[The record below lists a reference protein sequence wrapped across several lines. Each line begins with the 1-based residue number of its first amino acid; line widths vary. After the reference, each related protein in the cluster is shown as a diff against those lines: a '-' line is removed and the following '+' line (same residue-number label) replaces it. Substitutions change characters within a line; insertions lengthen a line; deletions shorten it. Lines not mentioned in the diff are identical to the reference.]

1 MNFLSS
7 LRSRLVVVPSAIL
20 LVGLVATIAF
30 YFYRAQIR
38 VQAETDSGL
47 RLARVLVHAALDR
60 AEGAADP
67 GIALAQLQQGL
78 PTIRHVDFVILRPA
92 TFAEVPGV
100 PVVKEE
106 RHAVPFWFS
115 SLFNVPMRAEIFP
128 VAVGHRAEGEV
139 AAVPNPLNE
148 IAEIWD
154 ELCFLAGLLL
164 VLAAVIVGL
173 LIWTVHRGLRPIRE
187 LAAAFDRLEHG
198 CHQELDRPIPVAEL
212 SRIGI
217 QFNSLVRSL
226 RRVTEDNHLLIDKL
240 ISVQEA
246 ERKEIARE
254 LHDEFGPSLFGI
266 RADVSCIQRWSR
278 SSEPRCPEIEER
290 ALSIAELVDGIQ
302 RINSRMLDR
311 LRPLVLDELGL
322 PEALRQL
329 VGAWQERYP
338 GISWK
343 LDLPPAIALPDEEAS
358 LTLYR
363 VVQESLT
370 NVVRHAQARSVEVSV
385 RIQGA
390 SGKGRGIAVLVCDDG
405 QGFPRE
411 LRFGFGLLGISE
423 RIRGR
428 DGRLHVGNAPS
439 GGALIEV
446 FLPLGAA
453 AAAA

>member
-1 MNFLSS
+1 MSFLSS

-20 LVGLVATIAF
+20 LAGLVATIAF

-38 VQAETDSGL
+38 VQAETGSGM
-47 RLARVLVHAALDR
+47 RLARVLVDTALDR
-60 AEGAADP
+60 ARSAPDP
-67 GIALAQLQQGL
+67 VIALDKLQHGL
-78 PTIRHVDFVILRPA
+78 PTIRHVDFFVLQPP
-92 TFAEVPGV
+92 TFVQIPDVPI
-100 PVVKEE
+100 VKED
-106 RHAVPFWFS
+106 RHAVPLWFS
-115 SLFNVPMRAEIFP
+115 RLFNVPMHAELFP
-128 VAVGHRAEGEV
+128 VVIAGRVEGQV
-139 AAVPNPLNE
+139 VVVPNPLNE

-154 ELCFLAGLLL
+154 ELTFLAGLLL
-164 VLAAVIVGL
+164 VLAGVIVGL
-173 LIWTVHRGLRPIRE
+173 LVRTVNRGLRPIRQ

-198 CHQELDRPIPVAEL
+198 SHEELDRPIRVAEL
-212 SRIGI
+212 SRIGV

-266 RADVSCIQRWSR
+266 RADVSCILRWSR
-278 SSEPRCPEIEER
+278 SGEVRFREIEER
-290 ALSIAELVDGIQ
+290 ALSIAELADSIQ

-311 LRPLVLDELGL
+311 LRPLVLDHLGL

-329 VGAWQERYP
+329 VSAWQERYP
-338 GISWK
+338 SILWK
-343 LDLPPAIALPDEEAS
+343 LDVPTTIALPDEDVS

-370 NVVRHAQARSVEVSV
+370 NVVRHAEARSVEVSV
-385 RIQGA
+385 QIQGP
-390 SGKGRGIAVLVCDDG
+390 GGTGRGIAVLVCDDG
-405 QGFPRE
+405 RGFPRE
-411 LRFGFGLLGISE
+411 LRLGFGLLGISE

-428 DGRLHVGNAPS
+428 DGRLQIGSSPS
-439 GGALIEV
+439 GGALIEA

-453 AAAA
+453 AA